1 METQG
6 STDYQVVRD
15 FISEL
20 ESSKPERLADV
31 PQEKIDRFW
40 DSLFRVYPARMHMER
55 VSPRA
60 ESALMFILGA
70 ATMFIGAIVFN
81 GIMN

>member
-6 STDYQVVRD
+6 STDYQVLRD

-20 ESSKPERLADV
+20 ESTKPKSLADV
-31 PQEKIDRFW
+31 PQERIDRFW
-40 DSLFRVYPARMHMER
+40 KSLARVFPARMVIEKTSM
-55 VSPRA
+55 RA
-60 ESALMFILGA
+60 ENVLCFILGA
-70 ATMFIGAIVFN
+70 VSTFIGLIVYN